1 MDRGARPRRLGRAG
15 GRDRRPQT
23 ATIAF
28 QDVYVPEEQ
37 LLRELNRGFS
47 LIMANFRWER
57 LLMALGSVGGMA
69 SLLERAVARARL
81 GPNRRAPTR
90 SGRRSSG
97 RRSGRRRL
105 PRAYGEPMLVTLRP
119 PEAVQVS
126 FPDSPCELEN
136 LILQV

>member
-1 MDRGARPRRLGRAG
+1 MDRGARPRGLGRAG

-81 GPNRRAPTR
+81 DPNRRGTDEIMKEILGKALGLSPT
-90 SGRRSSG
+90 S
-97 RRSGRRRL
+97 
-105 PRAYGEPMLVTLRP
+105 RATASRC
-119 PEAVQVS
+119 S
-126 FPDSPCELEN
+126 
-136 LILQV
+136 